1 MAKYKKRKDGRY
13 YTQVNTG
20 KYTDEGKPIRIPV
33 YAYSCSALDKKVS
46 EIKTDLQRGTY
57 ADDHG
62 NTFGQYAEKWVDTY
76 KKCKDIAT
84 YKKYKGII
92 RNHIS
97 DIADIRLKDL
107 TKSDIQGQLAK
118 LSDHPDTKRMLLI
131 TVKQILET
139 AIDDGLLYRNVARSI
154 KNSMPAKEQETRSLT
169 DAEKK
174 AIKYCSDNLFDNW
187 QILFVNTLFVSGI
200 RPQEALALTRNDVDI
215 FNSTININKA
225 LSWKGGKHIKAPKTQ
240 KGYRTIPVPANYIE
254 LFKKCTSGSQSL
266 YLFPGKNNELIS
278 QSTYKRIW
286 ADIYEKIDRKMGGT
300 EHIHAT
306 DLHPYIFR
314 HNYATMLYYNGVD
327 IKEAQ
332 RLLGHSSIRITLEI
346 YTHLESEKST
356 LRDKINS
363 IAL

>member
-20 KYTDEGKPIRIPV
+20 KYDENGKPIRISV
-33 YAYSCSALDKKVS
+33 YATSCIGLDKKVS
-46 EIKTDLQRGTY
+46 EIKTDLNRGTY
-57 ADDHG
+57 ADDQG
-62 NTFGQYAEKWVDTY
+62 MSFGRYAEKWVDTY
-76 KKCKDIAT
+76 KSDRDVAT

-97 DIADIRLKDL
+97 GIRDIRLKDL
-107 TKSDIQGQLAK
+107 TKSDIQMQLSA

-131 TVKQILET
+131 TIKQILEA

-154 KNSMPAKEQETRSLT
+154 KNTASAPVQESRPLS
-169 DAEKK
+169 DSEKR

-187 QILFVNTLFVSGI
+187 QRLYVNTLFVTGM

-215 FNSTININKA
+215 RNSTITVNKA
-225 LSWKGGKHIKAPKTQ
+225 LSWKGGKHIKAPKSQ
-240 KGYRTIPVPANYIE
+240 KGYRTIPVPFSFID
-254 LFKKCTSGSQSL
+254 LFKKCTAGSQSL
-266 YLFPGKNNELIS
+266 YLFPGRNNELIS

-286 ADIYEKIDRKMGGT
+286 NDIFSKIDRQMGGT
-300 EHIHAT
+300 DQIHAT
-306 DLHPYIFR
+306 DLHPYMFR
-314 HNYATMLYYNGVD
+314 HNYATMLYYKGVD
-327 IKEAQ
+327 VKEAQ

-346 YTHLESEKST
+346 YTHLESEKTT
-356 LRDKINS
+356 LTDKINS